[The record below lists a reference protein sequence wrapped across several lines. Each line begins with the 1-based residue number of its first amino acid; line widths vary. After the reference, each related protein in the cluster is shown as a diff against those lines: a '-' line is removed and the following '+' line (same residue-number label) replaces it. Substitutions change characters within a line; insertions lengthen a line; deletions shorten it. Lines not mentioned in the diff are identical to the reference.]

1 MIYYT
6 FVFKLVVSCIA
17 PSTISIFFPAF
28 RWIERVPEIS
38 LESVV
43 DRKDNDIAKRLLSI
57 DYNAEISWLRYVKWT
72 IFNSRN

>member
-1 MIYYT
+1 MYCTEYVIQ
-6 FVFKLVVSCIA
+6 I
-17 PSTISIFFPAF
+17 FPAF

-57 DYNAEISWLRYVKWT
+57 DYNAEIIWLRYVELT
-72 IFNSRN
+72 IFSPEN

>member
-1 MIYYT
+1 MYCTEYVIH
-6 FVFKLVVSCIA
+6 I
-17 PSTISIFFPAF
+17 FPAF

-57 DYNAEISWLRYVKWT
+57 DYNAEISWLRYVKLM
-72 IFNSRN
+72 IIY